1 MAGMNH
7 KRAAAVILAAAL
19 VIPLFIGAT
28 RLAGWGSGGD
38 DGKAGSAADDAQTL
52 RDFAATLQASQ
63 DLTYT
68 ATYATAAGVPVTAAQ
83 EAPQRIYRSAAAV
96 YLAGPDATVLCRT
109 PADEPA
115 ACTRSAGTDGIPLTH
130 ARNLTDVLAT
140 GFIAPELVSAYIS
153 RLAAR
158 VPGKVVTADRDVA
171 GLRVSCVE
179 VVSAVAACAT
189 AGGVLAHFQ
198 SPDGRLT
205 LTAFQ
210 PAVAPEVFA
219 LPAGALVTDLDG

>member
-7 KRAAAVILAAAL
+7 KRTAAIILAGAL

-28 RLAGWGSGGD
+28 RLAGWGSGDGD
-38 DGKAGSAADDAQTL
+38 GRAGGTAADAQAL
-52 RDFAATLQASQ
+52 RDFVATLSGGQE
-63 DLTYT
+63 LTYT

-83 EAPQRIYRSAAAV
+83 EAPRRAYRSAAAI
-96 YLAGPDATVLCRT
+96 YLAGPDATVVCRT
-109 PADEPA
+109 PVDEPA
-115 ACTRSAGTDGIPLTH
+115 ACNRSAGTDGIPLTH
-130 ARNLTDVLAT
+130 ARGLTDLIAT

-158 VPGKVVTADRDVA
+158 VPGTVGRTSRDVA
-171 GLRVSCVE
+171 GLPVSCVE
-179 VVSAVAACAT
+179 VASAVTACAT
-189 AGGVLAHFQ
+189 AGGVLAHFE

-205 LTAFQ
+205 LTEYK

-219 LPAGALVTDLDG
+219 LPTGAVVTDLDG